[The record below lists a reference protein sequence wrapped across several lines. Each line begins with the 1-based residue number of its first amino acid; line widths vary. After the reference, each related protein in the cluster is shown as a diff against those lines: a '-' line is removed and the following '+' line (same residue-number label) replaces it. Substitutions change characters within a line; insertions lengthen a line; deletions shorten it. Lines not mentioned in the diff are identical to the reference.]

1 MNRSHVF
8 LQRMFALLAGVVML
22 VAASAATA
30 NGPGAPGGGPGPA
43 LPLAAL
49 LLDSQVHAQL
59 GLSTAQETAWTAL
72 QTAVANARTQD
83 ETADTSLRSLI
94 TAELADATPDLVAI
108 ENAVVA
114 ARQAEVTADNAIST
128 QAIALYTSL
137 STGQQAIVIAALRAG
152 PRGHH

>member
-1 MNRSHVF
+1 
-8 LQRMFALLAGVVML
+8 MFALLAGVAMF
-22 VAASAATA
+22 VAASAVTA
-30 NGPGAPGGGPGPA
+30 NGPGTPGGPGPA

-83 ETADTSLRSLI
+83 ETADSSLRSLI

-152 PRGHH
+152 PRGRH